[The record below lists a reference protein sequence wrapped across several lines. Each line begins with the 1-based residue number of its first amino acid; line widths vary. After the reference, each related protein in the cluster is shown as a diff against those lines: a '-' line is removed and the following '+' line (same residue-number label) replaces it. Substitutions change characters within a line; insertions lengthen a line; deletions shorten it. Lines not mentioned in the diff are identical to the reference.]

1 MGDNMD
7 LKCKKLDCRHNNR
20 FSCEC
25 KSIKVDSHCECST
38 YEKSDNLDEKQKQDV
53 SKTMFEVAP
62 DIHPYRHKNDIEI
75 TCDARNCLFNS
86 GCNCHANGISVNPC
100 SEKPT
105 CVTNI
110 QK

>member
-1 MGDNMD
+1 MD
-7 LKCKKLDCRHNNR
+7 LKCKKLDCKHNNT

-25 KSIKVDSHCECST
+25 KAIKVNSNCECST
-38 YEKSDNLDEKQKQDV
+38 YEKNDNLDEKQKQDV

-62 DIHPYRHKNDIEI
+62 DIHPYRHKKDVDIKC
-75 TCDARNCLFNS
+75 TAKNCLFNCD
-86 GCNCHANGISVNPC
+86 CNCHANGISVNPC

-110 QK
+110 KK